1 MSLSFQQKDDI
12 SIKEFFNQDSG
23 DGGNVSIDNDSQQI
37 NDNLTNNEGVE
48 TPEEITGPFD
58 FLKEILGNVFIQ
70 RIIISIIIFIIVNL
84 LRVIISRILHKK
96 YYTDIK
102 KYYKLKKMISKILIT
117 IGIISIGSVWFA
129 FFDQVLTF
137 LGIVSA
143 GIAIA
148 LKDAVTNFAGWVFI
162 VWRKPFEV
170 GERVQL
176 GETAGDVIDVRIF
189 QFTVME
195 IGNWVNADQSTGRI
209 MQIPN
214 GKVFTEHLANYSKGF
229 NYIWNEIPVTVTFES
244 NWKRAKDILTDIIY
258 QQAEHISE
266 DAEEKI
272 KQASRKFMIF
282 YNKLT
287 PIVYTHV
294 IDFGVTLTIRY
305 MCHPQRRRT
314 TENNIWEDIL
324 AEFDKTSDI
333 TFAYPTQ
340 RFFHNPVEGKI
351 RKIPPSSPKDDAN
364 NN

>member
-1 MSLSFQQKDDI
+1 MQDTGALDDSFTPDP
-12 SIKEFFNQDSG
+12 G
-23 DGGNVSIDNDSQQI
+23 D
-37 NDNLTNNEGVE
+37 NNENIPTDSTGIDGNGGD

-58 FLKEILGNVFIQ
+58 FLKEIFSNVFVQ
-70 RIIISIIIFIIVNL
+70 RIIISVIIFIIVNL
-84 LRVIISRILHKK
+84 LRVFISRLLHKK
-96 YYTDIK
+96 YHEDIK
-102 KYYKLKKMISKILIT
+102 KYYRLKKLVSKILIT

-129 FFDQVLTF
+129 FFDQILTF

-148 LKDAVTNFAGWVFI
+148 LRDAVTNFAGWAFI

-176 GETAGDVIDVRIF
+176 GQTAGDVIDIRIF

-195 IGNWVNADQSTGRI
+195 IGNWVDADQSTGRI
-209 MQIPN
+209 VQIPN
-214 GKVFTEHLANYSKGF
+214 GKIFTEHLANYSKGF

-244 NWKRAKDILTDIIY
+244 NWKKAKDILTDIIY

-314 TENNIWEDIL
+314 TENNVWEDIL
-324 AEFDKTSDI
+324 AEFAKTPDI

-340 RFFHNPVEGKI
+340 RFFHNPIEGKI
-351 RKIPPSSPKDDAN
+351 RKIPPSSPADKDIN
-364 NN
+364 PSK